1 MTWKNI
7 IKAPTR
13 NKNVEY
19 GSGYTGT
26 RKDSEVDD
34 EMMAKIV
41 KDLNLPKMDKD
52 GEEIDYYEEPDFSLI
67 PSLEL
72 VGQERWTGTY
82 KLVIK
87 FEGNIKIFAE
97 DADDPSHTFTADDIE
112 FENSS
117 IEFNNKWPVALDY
130 EFSQYYDGK
139 IYLDVF
145 EEK

>member
-13 NKNVEY
+13 NEDTQY
-19 GSGYTGT
+19 GGGYKGT
-26 RKDSEVDD
+26 RTHSEVDD

-52 GEEIDYYEEPDFSLI
+52 GEEIDYYEEPDVHLI

-72 VGQERWTGTY
+72 VGEKYTGEY

-87 FEGNIKIFAE
+87 FEGNIAIWAE

-130 EFSQYYDGK
+130 ELSQYYDGK